1 MRNSSL
7 VEYTCADN
15 VTGLSG
21 IPKLRI
27 YSFRVGGRGA
37 FHGPTKAYLRGALE
51 GMEER
56 MQV

>member
-7 VEYTCADN
+7 VECSCADN

-27 YSFRVGGRGA
+27 YTFSIGGRGA
-37 FHGPTKAYLRGALE
+37 FHGPTKEYLRGALE

>member
-7 VEYTCADN
+7 VECSCADN

-27 YSFRVGGRGA
+27 YTFSVGGRGA
-37 FHGPTKAYLRGALE
+37 FHGLMKEDLRGLLE